1 MAVLLPRAGQADIAW
16 FVDQPAPQPA
26 VPAAPARVRLCNR
39 MAGRWLL
46 RVGGGPPGRG
56 GKGGTFRAVTEEVR
70 AEKRQSVVDIRF
82 QILFYFYLLI
92 GNIGTVGS

>member
-56 GKGGTFRAVTEEVR
+56 GGREEPFVPLPSKFGR
-70 AEKRQSVVDIRF
+70 KRGKVLSIYASKF
-82 QILFYFYLLI
+82 CFMFIY
-92 GNIGTVGS
+92 

>member
-46 RVGGGPPGRG
+46 RFGGGPPGRG
-56 GKGGTFRAVTEEVR
+56 GKGGTFRAVTEEAKCCRYTLPNFV
-70 AEKRQSVVDIRF
+70 
-82 QILFYFYLLI
+82 LFLFIDRKY
-92 GNIGTVGS
+92 